1 MLLIL
6 VDVAPNSALF
16 VQEIDSVKAFDFYEI
31 KATKLR
37 SATEIRVAQLGSVA
51 LWLIFHRLTTLHC
64 AHDAARVRV
73 DQFHMHQPCESNI
86 HQNFHSQIH
95 AHFSH

>member
-6 VDVAPNSALF
+6 VDVAPNSAVF

-37 SATEIRVAQLGSVA
+37 SATEIRIALLGSVA
-51 LWLIFHRLTTLHC
+51 HISSFHRSSLRT
-64 AHDAARVRV
+64 
-73 DQFHMHQPCESNI
+73 
-86 HQNFHSQIH
+86 
-95 AHFSH
+95 